1 MSSNSIPESARS
13 NAQRITTARL
23 ALKSASWAR
32 GDDPGVCDEAVID
45 LLADLRHFCIARHI
59 DFTAC
64 NETADACFKTEING
78 GQS

>member
-1 MSSNSIPESARS
+1 MSSNFISEPSRP

-32 GDDPGVCDEAVID
+32 GDDLAGSDEAVID
-45 LLADLRHFCIARHI
+45 LLTDLRHFCVARHI

-64 NETADACFKTEING
+64 NEAAEACFSADING
-78 GQS
+78 GQ